1 MKILLDECV
10 PRSIKRLLVGHFVQ
24 TAQQAGFGSFKN
36 GQLLKAAEAEF
47 DLLITS
53 DKNLR
58 YQQNL
63 KERRLAI
70 LLLSTNDRSVIELNG
85 DKILRMVNQMKP
97 SSYKELEL

>member
-1 MKILLDECV
+1 MKRFLA
-10 PRSIKRLLVGHFVQ
+10 GHYVR
-24 TAQQAGFGSFKN
+24 TAQQAGFASYKYGE
-36 GQLLKAAEAEF
+36 LLKAAEAEF

-63 KERRLAI
+63 EGRSLSI

-85 DKILRMVNQMKP
+85 DEILRTVNQMKP
-97 SSYKELEL
+97 KSYKELEL

>member
-1 MKILLDECV
+1 MKRFLA
-10 PRSIKRLLVGHFVQ
+10 GHYVR
-24 TAQQAGFGSFKN
+24 TAQQAGFASYKN
-36 GQLLKAAEAEF
+36 GELLKAAEAEF

-63 KERRLAI
+63 EGRSLSI

-85 DKILRMVNQMKP
+85 DEILRTVNQMKP
-97 SSYKELEL
+97 KSYKELEL

>member
-1 MKILLDECV
+1 MKRFLA
-10 PRSIKRLLVGHFVQ
+10 GHYVR
-24 TAQQAGFGSFKN
+24 TAQQAGFASYKN
-36 GQLLKAAEAEF
+36 GKLLKATEEEF

-63 KERRLAI
+63 EGRALSI

-85 DKILRMVNQMKP
+85 DEILRTVNQMKP
-97 SSYKELEL
+97 KSYKELEL